1 MKQCVAFL
9 ETVLL
14 LFDIFVTSVQQMD
27 LTCNVVHCKCK
38 FYTLQRLI
46 SHLKLHISNG
56 LTIKCPFTACAC
68 QYSIISS
75 FSAHISR
82 KHSCTDWPIIDL
94 EVANQNTIN
103 PETAAGENVQAA
115 LGTGTS
121 VLDYDEPDMITLT
134 QAQYASIYMKM
145 QYQLLIPDST
155 VSEVIEKL
163 GEIATKYEQFCRV
176 KILKKILIEN
186 RVDHNKIDEILSKF
200 SEVPSLQ
207 YIHMPLKTTY
217 LRKQFFLNNF
227 AHVLP
232 MTLKLNLEVTD
243 DSSPT
248 FQYIPIL
255 QTISLLFKDAA
266 IKHGYLNNSSRSA
279 SLLEDFC
286 DGQAY
291 KSNVFFQSNTSA
303 LQFILYQD
311 SFEVVNPLGSA
322 KKKHKILA
330 VYCTLGNLPAYLR
343 SKVNIIQLVLLCE
356 EKHLTSLSSYK
367 SLFSPLIRDLKKLE
381 SEGINVGIGKS
392 VCGTVAYIS
401 GDNLGSH
408 WLGGFVCNFSSSSH
422 FCRYCHVS
430 RNEFLSDP
438 FSTGDVRTVT
448 SYKAALQQL
457 HQSPGEHVQGIK
469 YDSVFNELNFYHVC
483 SPGLPPCI
491 GHDIFEGVLQLDFP
505 LFFSYFAKHN
515 WFDTTFINYRLKTS
529 LRFQRWLACCILM

>member
-121 VLDYDEPDMITLT
+121 VIDYDEPDMITLT

-207 YIHMPLKTTY
+207 YIHM
-217 LRKQFFLNNF
+217 
-227 AHVLP
+227 
-232 MTLKLNLEVTD
+232 TLKLN
-243 DSSPT
+243 
-248 FQYIPIL
+248 
-255 QTISLLFKDAA
+255 
-266 IKHGYLNNSSRSA
+266 
-279 SLLEDFC
+279 
-286 DGQAY
+286 
-291 KSNVFFQSNTSA
+291 
-303 LQFILYQD
+303 
-311 SFEVVNPLGSA
+311 
-322 KKKHKILA
+322 
-330 VYCTLGNLPAYLR
+330 
-343 SKVNIIQLVLLCE
+343 
-356 EKHLTSLSSYK
+356 
-367 SLFSPLIRDLKKLE
+367 
-381 SEGINVGIGKS
+381 
-392 VCGTVAYIS
+392 
-401 GDNLGSH
+401 
-408 WLGGFVCNFSSSSH
+408 
-422 FCRYCHVS
+422 
-430 RNEFLSDP
+430 
-438 FSTGDVRTVT
+438 
-448 SYKAALQQL
+448 
-457 HQSPGEHVQGIK
+457 
-469 YDSVFNELNFYHVC
+469 
-483 SPGLPPCI
+483 
-491 GHDIFEGVLQLDFP
+491 
-505 LFFSYFAKHN
+505 
-515 WFDTTFINYRLKTS
+515 
-529 LRFQRWLACCILM
+529 